1 MKPSDFYHKRAVECL
16 LLGDEMS
23 DLHEREVMHELAACW
38 LRLVERAEERKRQN
52 SERGQDEAA

>member
-38 LRLVERAEERKRQN
+38 LRLVERAEEKKRR
-52 SERGQDEAA
+52 SQDEAA